1 MKRNLNETF
10 RILQINENW
19 KTLKDNIQNIE
30 FSSVSKLAKIIE
42 NLETE
47 IFNIEMKSVFG
58 GDSYDGSYIF
68 DLLNKA
74 EVRAINRI

>member
-1 MKRNLNETF
+1 M
-10 RILQINENW
+10 LQINENW
-19 KTLKDNIQNIE
+19 TTLEDNIQNMD
-30 FSSVSKLAKIIE
+30 FSSVPKLAKIIE

-58 GDSYDGSYIF
+58 GKSYDGSYIF
-68 DLLNKA
+68 DLLKKA